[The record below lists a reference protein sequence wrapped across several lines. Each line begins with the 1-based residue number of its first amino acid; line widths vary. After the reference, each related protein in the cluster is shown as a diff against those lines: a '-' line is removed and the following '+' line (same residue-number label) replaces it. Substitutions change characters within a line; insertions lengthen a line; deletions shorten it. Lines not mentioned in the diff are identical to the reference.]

1 MSLQR
6 RAVTIERDTFSLGN
20 MVSLIPWKMSFPMI
34 YNMFRP
40 FFATILSQSH
50 WLICKRRILLYLAKI
65 KKRLQHRCFLVNF
78 AKYFEITFFTEHLLT
93 TASALEWC
101 FRTKTLHAFFYKQRF
116 LSTQSQ
122 CCRSSH
128 QKCSLRKGVLRN
140 IAKFTGKH
148 LCQRL

>member
-50 WLICKRRILLYLAKI
+50 ANGEFCCTWQKLKRDSNTGVSLWILQNIL
-65 KKRLQHRCFLVNF
+65 RLLFLQSTSLLLLLHLNGAF
-78 AKYFEITFFTEHLLT
+78 AQKHYTLFFISNVFCQLSLNVAE
-93 TASALEWC
+93 AA
-101 FRTKTLHAFFYKQRF
+101 TK
-116 LSTQSQ
+116 S
-122 CCRSSH
+122 
-128 QKCSLRKGVLRN
+128 VL
-140 IAKFTGKH
+140 
-148 LCQRL
+148 